1 MTMKVLLAGI
11 LGGVVLFVW
20 GAVAHMAL
28 PLGEIGLQSLPNDE
42 VLMLAMRAGIP
53 QSGLYFFPSY
63 DFRKDLPKEQLE
75 AAEKAWVE
83 KYRRGPSGLLVYS
96 TGGGDPM
103 SPKQLGGELGSNIV
117 AALVAAILLCMAAGS
132 LPGYGQRVLFV
143 MLVGIVGG
151 LDVQTSYSVWYG
163 FPWSYTTATLVTQL
177 LGFLFAG
184 LAMARIFRP
193 QQAP

>member
-1 MTMKVLLAGI
+1 MTKKILLAGI

-42 VLMLAMRAGIP
+42 VLMLAMRAGMP
-53 QSGLYFFPSY
+53 QSGLYFFPGYNESAN
-63 DFRKDLPKEQLE
+63 LSKEERE
-75 AAEKAWVE
+75 AAEKLWTE
-83 KYRRGPSGLLVYS
+83 KLQRGPTGLLVYQA
-96 TGGGDPM
+96 GGSAPM
-103 SPKQLGGELGSNIV
+103 SPKQLFGELGSNIV
-117 AALVAAILLCMAAGS
+117 AALVAAFLLCMAAGS
-132 LPGYGQRVLFV
+132 LPGYGQRVFFV

-163 FPWSYTTATLVTQL
+163 FPWSYTGATLFTQL

-184 LAMARIFRP
+184 LVMARFFRP
-193 QQAP
+193 QHAG